1 MRFVI
6 LLLIVYDLKKYF
18 GAVKVN
24 RILNLF
30 KYSALS
36 LAIAAPFNAN
46 ADDAQL
52 QAMQLNMLKLQN
64 QVQDLQSKLADSEG
78 QIESLNHDLQVLQQE
93 NSDLKAKFASN
104 ADPANGQNADGS
116 AQQTASNVQSDGN
129 SKAADAN
136 SIPINTVSGNSGA
149 TLSKSKVQTQS
160 ISAAPAA
167 GSDSSLPVAD
177 AAAVKMYQNAYNLLV
192 RNKLSESATGF
203 SNYVTKY
210 PNNSLTPNA
219 WYWLGQVQYK
229 QKNYQEARVS
239 FLNTAKFKGSTKRAD
254 ALYKLGVTSNALG
267 DKDKAKKFF
276 EVLIKTYPT
285 SSSSALAKKEL
296 ASLN

>member
-1 MRFVI
+1 MFF
-6 LLLIVYDLKKYF
+6 IVYDLNKF
-18 GAVKVN
+18 FSEQCKVN
-24 RILNLF
+24 RILKLF
-30 KYSALS
+30 RYSALS
-36 LAIAAPFNAN
+36 LAIAASFSAN
-46 ADDAQL
+46 ADDAQI

-78 QIESLNHDLQVLQQE
+78 QIESLKHDLQVLQKE
-93 NSDLKAKFASN
+93 NSDLKAKLASN
-104 ADPANGQNADGS
+104 SESENAQTADGS
-116 AQQTASNVQSDGN
+116 AQQTASNIQTGDST
-129 SKAADAN
+129 KATDAN
-136 SIPINTVSGNSGA
+136 SIPINTVSGSSGA

-160 ISAAPAA
+160 TSAATPAA

-177 AAAVKMYQNAYNLLV
+177 AAAVKMYQSAYNLLV

-203 SNYVTKY
+203 SNYVAKY

-229 QKNYQEARVS
+229 QKNYQDARVS

-254 ALYKLGVTSNALG
+254 ALYKLGVTSKALG

>member
-1 MRFVI
+1 M
-6 LLLIVYDLKKYF
+6 
-18 GAVKVN
+18 N
-24 RILNLF
+24 RIFNLF
-30 KYSALS
+30 KYSALA
-36 LAIAAPFNAN
+36 LAITASFNAN
-46 ADDAQL
+46 ADDAQI

-93 NSDLKAKFASN
+93 NSDLKARLAGN
-104 ADPANGQNADGS
+104 ADATNNQDNAQNAD
-116 AQQTASNVQSDGN
+116 ANAQTAANTQADPN
-129 SKAADAN
+129 QKADNAN

-149 TLSKSKVQTQS
+149 TLTKSKVQTQS
-160 ISAAPAA
+160 TAATVAPTA

-177 AAAVKMYQNAYNLLV
+177 AQAVKMYQGAYNLLV
-192 RNKLSESATGF
+192 KNKLSESATGF

-229 QKNYQEARVS
+229 QKNYQDARVS

-254 ALYKLGVTSNALG
+254 ALYKLGVTSKALG

>member
-1 MRFVI
+1 M
-6 LLLIVYDLKKYF
+6 
-18 GAVKVN
+18 N

-36 LAIAAPFNAN
+36 LAITASFSAN
-46 ADDAQL
+46 ADDAQI

-93 NSDLKAKFASN
+93 NSDLKAKLAGN
-104 ADPANGQNADGS
+104 ADSSSNQDNAQN
-116 AQQTASNVQSDGN
+116 TDGN
-129 SKAADAN
+129 TKTAANIQADPNQKVDNAN
-136 SIPINTVSGNSGA
+136 SIPINTVTGNSGA

-160 ISAAPAA
+160 TAAATPVA

-177 AAAVKMYQNAYNLLV
+177 AQAVKMYQNAYNLLV
-192 RNKLSESATGF
+192 KNKLSESATGF

-229 QKNYQEARVS
+229 QKNYQDARVS

-254 ALYKLGVTSNALG
+254 ALYKLGVTSKALG

>member
-1 MRFVI
+1 M
-6 LLLIVYDLKKYF
+6 
-18 GAVKVN
+18 N

-30 KYSALS
+30 KYSALA
-36 LAIAAPFNAN
+36 LAITASFSAN
-46 ADDAQL
+46 ADDAQI

-93 NSDLKAKFASN
+93 NSDLKAKLA
-104 ADPANGQNADGS
+104 ANSGDVSGQNGS
-116 AQQTASNVQSDGN
+116 DNTDANAQTAQNAKTDPN
-129 SKAADAN
+129 ANANNAN
-136 SIPINTVSGNSGA
+136 SIPINTVTGNSGA

-160 ISAAPAA
+160 TAAATPAT

-177 AAAVKMYQNAYNLLV
+177 AQAVKMYQSAYNLLV
-192 RNKLSESATGF
+192 KNKLSESATCF

-229 QKNYQEARVS
+229 QKKYQDARVS

-254 ALYKLGVTSNALG
+254 ALYKLGVTSKALG

-285 SSSSALAKKEL
+285 SSSTALAKKEL

>member
-1 MRFVI
+1 M
-6 LLLIVYDLKKYF
+6 
-18 GAVKVN
+18 N

-30 KYSALS
+30 KYSALA
-36 LAIAAPFNAN
+36 LAITASFSAN
-46 ADDAQL
+46 ADDAQI

-93 NSDLKAKFASN
+93 NSDLKAKLAGN
-104 ADPANGQNADGS
+104 ADSSNNQDDAQNTDDNIKTAANTQADPN
-116 AQQTASNVQSDGN
+116 QKVNN
-129 SKAADAN
+129 AN
-136 SIPINTVSGNSGA
+136 SIPINTVTGNSGA
-149 TLSKSKVQTQS
+149 TLSKSKIQTQS
-160 ISAAPAA
+160 TAAATPAA

-177 AAAVKMYQNAYNLLV
+177 AQAVKMYQNAYNLLV
-192 RNKLSESATGF
+192 KNKLSESATGF

-229 QKNYQEARVS
+229 QKNYQDARVS

-254 ALYKLGVTSNALG
+254 ALYKLGVTSKALG

>member
-1 MRFVI
+1 M
-6 LLLIVYDLKKYF
+6 
-18 GAVKVN
+18 N

-30 KYSALS
+30 KYSALA
-36 LAIAAPFNAN
+36 LAITASFTAN
-46 ADDAQL
+46 ADDEQL

-93 NSDLKAKFASN
+93 NSDLKAKLAANSGDASN
-104 ADPANGQNADGS
+104 QNGADNGDANA
-116 AQQTASNVQSDGN
+116 QTAQNNQASPNA
-129 SKAADAN
+129 KANDAN
-136 SIPINTVSGNSGA
+136 SIPINTVTGNSGA

-160 ISAAPAA
+160 TAAATPTA

-177 AAAVKMYQNAYNLLV
+177 AQAVKMYQSAYNLLV
-192 RNKLSESATGF
+192 KNKLSESATGF

-229 QKNYQEARVS
+229 QKNYQDARVS

-254 ALYKLGVTSNALG
+254 ALYKLGVTSKALG

>member
-1 MRFVI
+1 M
-6 LLLIVYDLKKYF
+6 
-18 GAVKVN
+18 N

-30 KYSALS
+30 KYSALA
-36 LAIAAPFNAN
+36 LAITASFSAN
-46 ADDAQL
+46 ADDAQI

-93 NSDLKAKFASN
+93 NSDLKAKLAGN
-104 ADPANGQNADGS
+104 ADSSNNQDDAQNAD
-116 AQQTASNVQSDGN
+116 ADTKTAANTQ
-129 SKAADAN
+129 ADPNQKVNNAN
-136 SIPINTVSGNSGA
+136 SIPINTVTGNSGA

-160 ISAAPAA
+160 TATATPAA

-177 AAAVKMYQNAYNLLV
+177 AQAVKMYQNAYNLLV
-192 RNKLSESATGF
+192 KNKLSESATGF

-229 QKNYQEARVS
+229 QKNYQDARVS

-254 ALYKLGVTSNALG
+254 ALYKLGVTSKALG

>member
-1 MRFVI
+1 M
-6 LLLIVYDLKKYF
+6 
-18 GAVKVN
+18 N

-30 KYSALS
+30 KYSALA
-36 LAIAAPFNAN
+36 LAITASFSAN
-46 ADDAQL
+46 ADDAQI

-93 NSDLKAKFASN
+93 NSDLKAKLAGN
-104 ADPANGQNADGS
+104 ADSSNNQDNAQNTDDNTKTAANTQADPN
-116 AQQTASNVQSDGN
+116 QKVNN
-129 SKAADAN
+129 AN
-136 SIPINTVSGNSGA
+136 SIPINTVTGNSGA

-160 ISAAPAA
+160 AAAATPAA

-177 AAAVKMYQNAYNLLV
+177 AQAVKMYQNAYNLLV
-192 RNKLSESATGF
+192 KNKMSESATGF

-229 QKNYQEARVS
+229 QKNYQDARVS

-254 ALYKLGVTSNALG
+254 ALYKLGVTSKALG

-296 ASLN
+296 ESLN

>member
-1 MRFVI
+1 M
-6 LLLIVYDLKKYF
+6 
-18 GAVKVN
+18 
-24 RILNLF
+24 
-30 KYSALS
+30 KYSALA
-36 LAIAAPFNAN
+36 LAITASFSAN
-46 ADDAQL
+46 ADDAQI

-93 NSDLKAKFASN
+93 NSDLKAKLA
-104 ADPANGQNADGS
+104 ANSGDVSGQNGS
-116 AQQTASNVQSDGN
+116 DANAQTAQNAKTDPN
-129 SKAADAN
+129 ANANNAN
-136 SIPINTVSGNSGA
+136 SIPINTVTGNSGA

-160 ISAAPAA
+160 TAAATPAA

-177 AAAVKMYQNAYNLLV
+177 AQAVKMYQSAYNLLV
-192 RNKLSESATGF
+192 KNKLSESATGF

-229 QKNYQEARVS
+229 QKKYQDARVS

-254 ALYKLGVTSNALG
+254 ALYKLGVTSKALG

-285 SSSSALAKKEL
+285 SSSTALAKKEL

>member
-1 MRFVI
+1 M
-6 LLLIVYDLKKYF
+6 
-18 GAVKVN
+18 N
-24 RILNLF
+24 RIFNLF
-30 KYSALS
+30 KYSALA
-36 LAIAAPFNAN
+36 LAITASFNAN
-46 ADDAQL
+46 ADDAQI

-93 NSDLKAKFASN
+93 NSDLKARLAGN
-104 ADPANGQNADGS
+104 ADATNNQDNAQNAD
-116 AQQTASNVQSDGN
+116 ANAQTAANTQADPN
-129 SKAADAN
+129 QKADNAN

-149 TLSKSKVQTQS
+149 TLTKSKVQTQS
-160 ISAAPAA
+160 TAATVAPTA

-177 AAAVKMYQNAYNLLV
+177 AQAVKMYQGAYNLLV
-192 RNKLSESATGF
+192 KNKLSESATGF

-229 QKNYQEARVS
+229 QKNYQDARVS
-239 FLNTAKFKGSTKRAD
+239 FLNTAKSKGSTKRAD
-254 ALYKLGVTSNALG
+254 ALYKLGVTSKALG

>member
-1 MRFVI
+1 M
-6 LLLIVYDLKKYF
+6 
-18 GAVKVN
+18 N
-24 RILNLF
+24 SILNLF
-30 KYSALS
+30 KYSALA
-36 LAIAAPFNAN
+36 LAITASFSAN
-46 ADDAQL
+46 ADDAQI

-93 NSDLKAKFASN
+93 NSDLKAKLAGN
-104 ADPANGQNADGS
+104 ADSSSNQDNAQNTDDNAKTTANTQADPN
-116 AQQTASNVQSDGN
+116 QKVNN
-129 SKAADAN
+129 AN
-136 SIPINTVSGNSGA
+136 SIPINTVTGNSGA

-160 ISAAPAA
+160 TAAATPAV

-177 AAAVKMYQNAYNLLV
+177 AQAVKMYQNAYNLLV
-192 RNKLSESATGF
+192 KNKLSESATGF

-229 QKNYQEARVS
+229 QKNYQDARVS

-254 ALYKLGVTSNALG
+254 ALYKLGVTSKALG

>member
-1 MRFVI
+1 M
-6 LLLIVYDLKKYF
+6 
-18 GAVKVN
+18 N
-24 RILNLF
+24 RIFNLF
-30 KYSALS
+30 KYSALA
-36 LAIAAPFNAN
+36 LAITASFNAN
-46 ADDAQL
+46 ADDAQI

-93 NSDLKAKFASN
+93 NSDLKAKLAGNSDATNNQDN
-104 ADPANGQNADGS
+104 AQNAD
-116 AQQTASNVQSDGN
+116 ANAQTAANTQADPN
-129 SKAADAN
+129 QKADNAN

-149 TLSKSKVQTQS
+149 TLTKSKVQTQS
-160 ISAAPAA
+160 TAATAAPTA

-177 AAAVKMYQNAYNLLV
+177 AQAVKMYQGAYNLLV
-192 RNKLSESATGF
+192 KNKLSESATGF

-229 QKNYQEARVS
+229 QKNYQDARVS

-254 ALYKLGVTSNALG
+254 ALYKLGVTSKALG

>member
-1 MRFVI
+1 M
-6 LLLIVYDLKKYF
+6 
-18 GAVKVN
+18 N

-30 KYSALS
+30 KYSALA
-36 LAIAAPFNAN
+36 LAITASFSAN
-46 ADDAQL
+46 ADDAQI

-93 NSDLKAKFASN
+93 NSDLKAKLAGN
-104 ADPANGQNADGS
+104 ADSSSNQDNAQNADDNTK
-116 AQQTASNVQSDGN
+116 TAANTQ
-129 SKAADAN
+129 ADPNQKVNNAN
-136 SIPINTVSGNSGA
+136 SIPINTVTGNSGA

-160 ISAAPAA
+160 TAATTPVA

-177 AAAVKMYQNAYNLLV
+177 AQAVKMYQNAYNLLV
-192 RNKLSESATGF
+192 KNKLSESATGF

-229 QKNYQEARVS
+229 QKNYQDARVS

-254 ALYKLGVTSNALG
+254 ALYKLGVTSKALG
-267 DKDKAKKFF
+267 DKNKAKKFF

>member
-1 MRFVI
+1 M
-6 LLLIVYDLKKYF
+6 
-18 GAVKVN
+18 N
-24 RILNLF
+24 RIFNLF
-30 KYSALS
+30 KYSALA
-36 LAIAAPFNAN
+36 LAITASFNAN
-46 ADDAQL
+46 ADDAQI

-93 NSDLKAKFASN
+93 NSDLKAKLAGN
-104 ADPANGQNADGS
+104 ADATNNQDNAQNAD
-116 AQQTASNVQSDGN
+116 ANAQTAANTQADPN
-129 SKAADAN
+129 QKADNAN

-149 TLSKSKVQTQS
+149 TLTKSKVQTQS
-160 ISAAPAA
+160 TAATAAPTA

-177 AAAVKMYQNAYNLLV
+177 AQAVKMYQSAYNLLV
-192 RNKLSESATGF
+192 KNKLSESATGF

-229 QKNYQEARVS
+229 QKNYQDARVS

-254 ALYKLGVTSNALG
+254 ALYKLGVTSKALG

>member
-1 MRFVI
+1 M
-6 LLLIVYDLKKYF
+6 
-18 GAVKVN
+18 N

-30 KYSALS
+30 KYSALA
-36 LAIAAPFNAN
+36 LAITASFNAN
-46 ADDAQL
+46 ADDAQI

-78 QIESLNHDLQVLQQE
+78 QIESLNHDLQALQQE
-93 NSDLKAKFASN
+93 NSDLKAKLAGN
-104 ADPANGQNADGS
+104 ADATNNQDNAQNAD
-116 AQQTASNVQSDGN
+116 ANTQTAANTQAGPN
-129 SKAADAN
+129 QKADNAN

-149 TLSKSKVQTQS
+149 TLTKSKVQTQS
-160 ISAAPAA
+160 TAATAVPTA

-177 AAAVKMYQNAYNLLV
+177 AQAVKMYQSAYNLLV
-192 RNKLSESATGF
+192 KNKLSESATGF

-229 QKNYQEARVS
+229 QKNYQDARVS

-254 ALYKLGVTSNALG
+254 ALYKLGVTSKALG

>member
-1 MRFVI
+1 M
-6 LLLIVYDLKKYF
+6 
-18 GAVKVN
+18 N

-36 LAIAAPFNAN
+36 LAITASFSAN
-46 ADDAQL
+46 ADDAQI

-93 NSDLKAKFASN
+93 NSDLKAKLAGN
-104 ADPANGQNADGS
+104 ADSSSNQDNAQNTDDNTKTAANTQADPN
-116 AQQTASNVQSDGN
+116 QKVNN
-129 SKAADAN
+129 AN
-136 SIPINTVSGNSGA
+136 SIPINTVTGNSGA

-160 ISAAPAA
+160 TVAATPVA

-177 AAAVKMYQNAYNLLV
+177 AQAVKMYQNAYNLLV
-192 RNKLSESATGF
+192 KNKLSESATGF

-229 QKNYQEARVS
+229 QKNYQDARVS

-254 ALYKLGVTSNALG
+254 ALYKLGVTSKALG

>member
-1 MRFVI
+1 MF
-6 LLLIVYDLKKYF
+6 DEE
-18 GAVKVN
+18 N
-24 RILNLF
+24 
-30 KYSALS
+30 
-36 LAIAAPFNAN
+36 
-46 ADDAQL
+46 
-52 QAMQLNMLKLQN
+52 QN
-64 QVQDLQSKLADSEG
+64 
-78 QIESLNHDLQVLQQE
+78 LQVLQQE
-93 NSDLKAKFASN
+93 NSDLKAKLAGN
-104 ADPANGQNADGS
+104 ADSSSNQNDAQNAD
-116 AQQTASNVQSDGN
+116 ADAKTAANTQTDPNQKVN
-129 SKAADAN
+129 NAN
-136 SIPINTVSGNSGA
+136 SIPINTVTGNSGA
-149 TLSKSKVQTQS
+149 TLSKSKIQTQS
-160 ISAAPAA
+160 TAAATPVA

-177 AAAVKMYQNAYNLLV
+177 AQAVKMYQNAYNLLV
-192 RNKLSESATGF
+192 KNKLSESATGF

-229 QKNYQEARVS
+229 QKNYQDARVS

-254 ALYKLGVTSNALG
+254 ALYKLGVTSKALG

>member
-1 MRFVI
+1 M
-6 LLLIVYDLKKYF
+6 
-18 GAVKVN
+18 N

-30 KYSALS
+30 KYSALA
-36 LAIAAPFNAN
+36 LAITASFSAN
-46 ADDAQL
+46 ADDAQI

-93 NSDLKAKFASN
+93 NSDLKSKLA
-104 ADPANGQNADGS
+104 ANSGDTSGQNGS
-116 AQQTASNVQSDGN
+116 DNTDANAQTAQNAKTDPN
-129 SKAADAN
+129 TNANNTN
-136 SIPINTVSGNSGA
+136 SIPINTVTGNSGA

-160 ISAAPAA
+160 TAAATPSAD
-167 GSDSSLPVAD
+167 SDSSLPVAD
-177 AAAVKMYQNAYNLLV
+177 AQAVKMYQSAYNLLV
-192 RNKLSESATGF
+192 KNKLSESATGF

-229 QKNYQEARVS
+229 QKKYQDARVS
-239 FLNTAKFKGSTKRAD
+239 FLNTAKFKGSNKRAD
-254 ALYKLGVTSNALG
+254 ALYKLGVTSKALG

-285 SSSSALAKKEL
+285 SSSTALAKKEL

>member
-1 MRFVI
+1 
-6 LLLIVYDLKKYF
+6 
-18 GAVKVN
+18 VN
-24 RILNLF
+24 RIFNLF
-30 KYSALS
+30 KYSALA
-36 LAIAAPFNAN
+36 LAITASFNAN
-46 ADDAQL
+46 ADDAQI

-93 NSDLKAKFASN
+93 NSDLKARLAGN
-104 ADPANGQNADGS
+104 ADATNNQDNAQNAD
-116 AQQTASNVQSDGN
+116 ANAQTAANTQADPN
-129 SKAADAN
+129 QKADNAN

-149 TLSKSKVQTQS
+149 TLTKSKVQTQS
-160 ISAAPAA
+160 TAATVAPTA

-177 AAAVKMYQNAYNLLV
+177 AQAVKMYQGAYNLLV
-192 RNKLSESATGF
+192 KNKLSESATGF

-229 QKNYQEARVS
+229 QKNYQDARVS

-254 ALYKLGVTSNALG
+254 ALYKLGVTSKALG

>member
-1 MRFVI
+1 M
-6 LLLIVYDLKKYF
+6 
-18 GAVKVN
+18 N

-36 LAIAAPFNAN
+36 LAITASFSAN
-46 ADDAQL
+46 ADDAQI

-93 NSDLKAKFASN
+93 NSDLKAKLAGN
-104 ADPANGQNADGS
+104 ADSSNNQDNAQNTDDNTKTGANTQADPN
-116 AQQTASNVQSDGN
+116 QKVNN
-129 SKAADAN
+129 AN
-136 SIPINTVSGNSGA
+136 SIPINTVTGNSGA

-160 ISAAPAA
+160 TATATPVA

-177 AAAVKMYQNAYNLLV
+177 AQAVKMYQNAYNLLV
-192 RNKLSESATGF
+192 KNKLSESATGF

-229 QKNYQEARVS
+229 QKNYQDARVS

-254 ALYKLGVTSNALG
+254 ALYKLGVTSKALG